1 MEIPFL
7 LERTQ
12 PAKILW
18 RWLSVTDGHFW
29 ARKFKFPSLC
39 RLATCPRHKPWQTMQ
54 IWSPAWRF
62 LSTSISKHKEIAL
75 AGKDSLFLKLIHS
88 PLKCILSI
96 ASGFCSW
103 CRNFS
108 SDCVW
113 WQLWW
118 NACSLV
124 QVLLLN
130 PFTKLSWGVCILQ
143 KFVWL
148 PSFFYSRTKFP
159 HIVAGAIAASA
170 PIAQFRFQLVYD
182 YPYCC
187 VVPCHVPCQFRSQR
201 KHDVLMI
208 ILLPIIANQ
217 LSLEEF

>member
-1 MEIPFL
+1 MNIPPLGPNSLKRYYGDSLPFGKNSTSKDPL
-7 LERTQ
+7 KVISSNRH
-12 PAKILW
+12 LW
-18 RWLSVTDGHFW
+18 AIKL
-29 ARKFKFPSLC
+29 KFPSLW

-62 LSTSISKHKEIAL
+62 LSTSILKHKDIAL
-75 AGKDSLFLKLIHS
+75 AGKDSLFFKLIHS

-130 PFTKLSWGVCILQ
+130 PSTQLSWGVCILQ
-143 KFVWL
+143 KFVWS

-182 YPYCC
+182 YPYFC

-201 KHDVLMI
+201 M
-208 ILLPIIANQ
+208 
-217 LSLEEF
+217 FWW